1 MVMVHRFQ
9 YGHTILDLKPKRWD
23 AHNPKFLKQAQVDPF
38 LHVLGPSCGLVQ
50 RSSIRQVAN
59 LGKTEM
65 GLAASVEL

>member
-1 MVMVHRFQ
+1 MRRSQPQVSE
-9 YGHTILDLKPKRWD
+9 TSS
-23 AHNPKFLKQAQVDPF
+23 VDPF

-59 LGKTEM
+59 LSKTEM